1 MLEFGTSPVSYQKW
15 LSEVNANAAE
25 WDRTQSDREGAAS
38 AAQQAARVI
47 GAAKSFADGL
57 DLAGVR
63 NKFAEQPGA
72 FFKAWDGGPT
82 NESGSDLNY
91 FQGYRD
97 TAAEAAGQVIPLDYF
112 IYADAKGRN
121 FAPFGNYQGDWAFRQ
136 RVVRAYWDQPAFG
149 GKYASTPTGLETTVA
164 NENAGLADYQAQQ
177 SHGSDGIGSM
187 LGIVGAIAAVVT
199 GGLSLVG
206 SLAPEAAAAGWVSAE
221 GGIGYAGGA
230 AADALAAPALST
242 TLSTVKSA
250 YSVASGL
257 NTLGNLGTTPATSRP
272 AGTFAMANPLYLV
285 NQDTAATNQA
295 AAPQTPGQATA
306 APAAGLPFG
315 LTTNGLAM
323 VALLAVAAYAFLE
336 KD

>member
-1 MLEFGTSPVSYQKW
+1 
-15 LSEVNANAAE
+15 
-25 WDRTQSDREGAAS
+25 
-38 AAQQAARVI
+38 
-47 GAAKSFADGL
+47 
-57 DLAGVR
+57 
-63 NKFAEQPGA
+63 
-72 FFKAWDGGPT
+72 
-82 NESGSDLNY
+82 
-91 FQGYRD
+91 
-97 TAAEAAGQVIPLDYF
+97 
-112 IYADAKGRN
+112 
-121 FAPFGNYQGDWAFRQ
+121 
-136 RVVRAYWDQPAFG
+136 
-149 GKYASTPTGLETTVA
+149 
-164 NENAGLADYQAQQ
+164 
-177 SHGSDGIGSM
+177 M

-221 GGIGYAGGA
+221 GGIGYAGGL
-230 AADALAAPALST
+230 AADSLAAPALST
-242 TLSTVKSA
+242 TFSTVKSA

-285 NQDTAATNQA
+285 NQDTSASSQG

-323 VALLAVAAYAFLE
+323 VALLAVAAYAFLDHG